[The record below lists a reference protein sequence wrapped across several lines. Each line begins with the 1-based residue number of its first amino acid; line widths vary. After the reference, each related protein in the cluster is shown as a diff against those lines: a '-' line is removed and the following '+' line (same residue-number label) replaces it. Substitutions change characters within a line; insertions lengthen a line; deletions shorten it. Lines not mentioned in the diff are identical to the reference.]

1 MMFSFPEVVVGSPRM
16 RGGLGIFPLY
26 TRAAADARDS
36 PRGYR
41 LVDEALA
48 DRSLVL
54 GEVHVRAAV
63 ERVRCENR
71 GSAPVLFIEGQHFAG
86 AKQDRVMNGSALV
99 AGRSVAE
106 LPVSCVERGRW
117 HASEAQFRAGEGAAP
132 VGVRRA
138 LKLSVTMAA
147 LCRAGHTSDQG
158 SIWDAI
164 EQAQQAH
171 GVVSATGC
179 LGDSFRARSHV
190 LARDK
195 SKLSYPE
202 GANGVAAT
210 AGGKLI
216 SLDLFDRPSTCAQ
229 LWPRLV
235 DALALDAIEPAF
247 VGTRATAGPV
257 YDALE
262 ALQAASWRA
271 VRPISLGDEA
281 RAIDASGLV
290 ASMLGQSSRIIHLG
304 AVAR

>member
-1 MMFSFPEVVVGSPRM
+1 MLFSFPEVVVGSPRA
-16 RGGLGIFPLY
+16 RGQLGIFPLY
-26 TRAAADARDS
+26 TRAATEARDA

-48 DRSLVL
+48 DGSLLL
-54 GEVHVRAAV
+54 GELEGRASV
-63 ERVRCENR
+63 SRMRCENR
-71 GSAPVLFIEGQHFAG
+71 GGAPVLFVEGEHFAG

-99 AGRSVAE
+99 AGHSRAE

-117 HASEAQFRAGEGAAP
+117 SARDPNFRAGEGAAP

-138 LKLSVTMAA
+138 LKLSVTMAS

-164 EQAQQAH
+164 EHGQRAH
-171 GVVSATGC
+171 GVVSPTAC
-179 LGDSFRARSHV
+179 LGDSFRARAPQ

-195 SKLSYPE
+195 PRLAYAD
-202 GANGVAAT
+202 GAAGLAAT
-210 AGGKLI
+210 RDGKVVSI
-216 SLDLFDRPSTCAQ
+216 DLFDRPSTCAR

-235 DALALDAIEPAF
+235 DALVLDAVEPAF
-247 VGTRATAGPV
+247 VGTQATAGPV

-271 VRPISLGDEA
+271 VRPIGLGDEA
-281 RAIDASGLV
+281 RAIDAAGLV
-290 ASMLGQSSRIIHLG
+290 ASMLGQAGRIIHLG
-304 AVAR
+304 AIAR

>member
-1 MMFSFPEVVVGSPRM
+1 MMFSFPDVVVGSPRV

-26 TRAAADARDS
+26 TRAATDAREI

-54 GEVHVRAAV
+54 GEVQGRPAV
-63 ERVRCENR
+63 GRMRCENH
-71 GSAPVLFIEGQHFAG
+71 GSAPVLFVEGQHFAG
-86 AKQDRVMNGSALV
+86 AKQDRVMNGSALI

-117 HASEAQFRAGEGAAP
+117 HAREANFRAGEGAAP

-164 EQAQQAH
+164 EQAQQAQ
-171 GVVSATGC
+171 GVVSTTGC

-190 LARDK
+190 LARD
-195 SKLSYPE
+195 SAKLSYPE
-202 GANGVAAT
+202 GANGLAAT
-210 AGGKLI
+210 AEGKVVSI
-216 SLDLFDRPSTCAQ
+216 DLFDRSSTCAQ

-247 VGTRATAGPV
+247 VATRATAGVV

-262 ALQAASWRA
+262 ALRAASWRA
-271 VRPISLGDEA
+271 VRPIGVGDEA
-281 RAIDASGLV
+281 RAVDASGLV